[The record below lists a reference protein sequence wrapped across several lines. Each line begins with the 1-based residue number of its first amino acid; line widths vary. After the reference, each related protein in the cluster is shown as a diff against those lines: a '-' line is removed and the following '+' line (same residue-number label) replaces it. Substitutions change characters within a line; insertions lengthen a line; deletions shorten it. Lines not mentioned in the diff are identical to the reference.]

1 MQRIPQM
8 AYLCMPCGYILV
20 RELRHNEVRRIH
32 LPLRWVKK
40 DDHARLRFLVNEE
53 HALAKPVR
61 CGPEADL
68 GVYILCGPRS
78 SKSLYA
84 STSSRGV
91 NLSRALGFTMR
102 LIAA

>member
-1 MQRIPQM
+1 MWLYPVPIGIEPVLGGG
-8 AYLCMPCGYILV
+8 ACN
-20 RELRHNEVRRIH
+20 RELPRI
-32 LPLRWVKK
+32 LLLRRWVNK

-53 HALAKPVR
+53 HAGPKPVR